1 MRRKE
6 EGDLWSAQSTPLA
19 PLFSYSLRRRLYTQT
34 GKSLSLS
41 LIVHHREW
49 RSHTI
54 AGLLLVCRTRSTLAR
69 PPHIET
75 SKSQQPSGRVTLCP
89 PLLSSLSLFFFASFF
104 LSFFHINPKSKSPNW
119 FMDSCELII
128 GNSLHSFIHSS
139 LLLFSWRDF
148 HQSHRKS
155 IYCKRKFSSIILFSS
170 LSSPIIIVFFLIGSL
185 KTKNT
190 KKRRGNIPNFN
201 NAKLI
206 WTANSNGET
215 RDDLKEKEFWNSTLR
230 WLELDAHSQKRTSD
244 SIHRRRRRCCCCCC
258 CYNTVRTYG
267 AFVLEW
273 NKRRTCTVR
282 TSVVRRGNDVER
294 ERDFYI
300 SNWFLQLIRQ
310 EGETLFLSLHE
321 KNWL

>member
-19 PLFSYSLRRRLYTQT
+19 PLFSYSLRRRLYTNRQ
-34 GKSLSLS
+34 KSLSLS

-54 AGLLLVCRTRSTLAR
+54 AGLLLAYRTRSTLAR

-155 IYCKRKFSSIILFSS
+155 IYCKRKFSSIILFSFITNYYCFFPYWIIKNKEHQKKAREDSKFQQRQIDLNSKFKFKWRDERRSKGKRILKFNSAMTWTWCAQPKENIRFYSSSSSSS
-170 LSSPIIIVFFLIGSL
+170 LLL
-185 KTKNT
+185 
-190 KKRRGNIPNFN
+190 
-201 NAKLI
+201 L
-206 WTANSNGET
+206 
-215 RDDLKEKEFWNSTLR
+215 LL
-230 WLELDAHSQKRTSD
+230 LQ
-244 SIHRRRRRCCCCCC
+244 
-258 CYNTVRTYG
+258 YG
-267 AFVLEW
+267 A
-273 NKRRTCTVR
+273 
-282 TSVVRRGNDVER
+282 
-294 ERDFYI
+294 YI
-300 SNWFLQLIRQ
+300 RCICF
-310 EGETLFLSLHE
+310 GM
-321 KNWL
+321 K